1 MDRVVPLLAGREAI
15 DPELVRAFVISIG
28 AHLVVLVLLVAWP
41 TSLDR
46 EDALVPVPA
55 YIVGLVS
62 PSPDSRILGV
72 GPLAAKP
79 KPAPVKV
86 APVPKPTVVKIPPP
100 PKPKPVVKPKPKPAP
115 VKVVPEP
122 KPAVVKTPPPKPVA
136 KPVVKPKPAPVKAVP
151 VPTPAPPAPL
161 KAAPVAGEA
170 RGLEFV
176 LYYENMLDSIKANW
190 VWAGRPGRLSVIV
203 RFGIGADG
211 TITGMSLVKSSGNES
226 FDRSVLNAVVRS
238 NDLGAPPPRYRKDFS
253 RVELVFR
260 AAEMGQ

>member
-1 MDRVVPLLAGREAI
+1 MDRVVPLLAGREAV

-46 EDALVPVPA
+46 GDALVPVPA
-55 YIVGLVS
+55 YVVGLVS

-79 KPAPVKV
+79 KPVPVKV
-86 APVPKPTVVKIPPP
+86 VPVPKPAVVKIPPP
-100 PKPKPVVKPKPKPAP
+100 PKPVIKPKPVP
-115 VKVVPEP
+115 V
-122 KPAVVKTPPPKPVA
+122 VVKTPPPPKPKP
-136 KPVVKPKPAPVKAVP
+136 KPVVKAKPPPTPVKAAP

-161 KAAPVAGEA
+161 KAAPVAAEA

-190 VWAGRPGRLSVIV
+190 VWAGRPGRLSVVV

-211 TITGMSLVKSSGNES
+211 TIAGLGLVESSGNES